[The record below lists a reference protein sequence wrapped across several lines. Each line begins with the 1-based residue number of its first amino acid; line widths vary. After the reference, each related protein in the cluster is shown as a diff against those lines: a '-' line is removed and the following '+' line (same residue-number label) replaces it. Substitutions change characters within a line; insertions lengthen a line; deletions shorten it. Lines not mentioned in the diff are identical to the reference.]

1 MRNDFR
7 LMDVSLVIPTF
18 NREELL
24 RKTVPQL
31 AEQLAGDFSYEVI
44 FVINGS
50 TDGSEAVLREA
61 NLRWP
66 DKIRYFV
73 IAPSG
78 SPAAPRNTGIRAA
91 KGSAVI
97 IMDDDV
103 IPDPHLVYHHAKFHQ
118 LHPEPYFA
126 ALGRLT
132 IPEDSLDD
140 PESFFHEFIDYGRFY
155 GAERLHF
162 LDFWTCNVSVKRQFM
177 LDHGMFD
184 ESLAYFEDGLCGY
197 RLSRHGMQ
205 LCFVPEASGVHVHHM
220 DLSPTAIAKKG
231 ALIGRTLYT
240 FEQLV
245 PGAELRVRYGILS
258 RELSARTYIL
268 RAMKRVLLFSLS
280 NRLFMAALKRVAVPS
295 RNRSR
300 LTDLYY
306 YLVFRRS
313 ILVAYGQAKRSRT
326 ATS

>member
-1 MRNDFR
+1 
-7 LMDVSLVIPTF
+7 MDVSIVIPTY

-24 RKTVPQL
+24 RRTVPQL
-31 AEQLAGDFSYEVI
+31 VEQQAGDFSYEVI
-44 FVINGS
+44 FVVNGS

-61 NLRWP
+61 SDRWP
-66 DKIRYFV
+66 DKIRYLV

-91 KGSAVI
+91 KGTAVI

-103 IPDPHLVYHHAKFHQ
+103 IPALSFVFHHAMFHR
-118 LHPEPYFA
+118 LHPAPHFA
-126 ALGRLT
+126 AVGRLF
-132 IPEDSLDD
+132 IPEDSLHE
-140 PESFFHEFIDYGRFY
+140 PESFFHEFINYDRFY
-155 GAERLHF
+155 GKDRLHF

-197 RLSRHGMQ
+197 RLSCHGMQ

-220 DLSPTAIAKKG
+220 DLSPTAIARKG

-245 PGAELRVRYGILS
+245 PDAELRLRYGILS
-258 RELSARTYIL
+258 RELNPRVYVL
-268 RAMKRVLLFSLS
+268 RAVKRVLLFSLS
-280 NRLFMAALKRVAVPS
+280 NPFFMAWFKRIALSRKR
-295 RNRSR
+295 RSR
-300 LTDLYY
+300 WTDLYY

-326 ATS
+326 TAP